1 MAASEL
7 GTGRKFELLGVR
19 GVVKDDSKGNVG
31 MTAALASVGLA
42 NGSS

>member
-1 MAASEL
+1 MLQNSALVGNLNSQE
-7 GTGRKFELLGVR
+7 VR
-19 GVVKDDSKGNVG
+19 GLVKDDSKGNVG